1 MTTAI
6 DRRAALKARHRE
18 AILTAA
24 RELIQERSGPSFS
37 VDELASRAD
46 VARRTVFNHFA
57 SLDDVLVA
65 VCQSEIM
72 VVVDQFRT
80 AIAST
85 PDRGAMPDRGGASGS
100 VYDDIARA
108 VRATDIPPVIVT
120 VVRTLGVPGSK
131 GARRGMLSHAALTQ
145 ATGDLIEEI
154 HQRNPGANELGS
166 ELIVQF
172 LTAGLVV
179 IGRHWFRRTGG
190 RLDAEGYAEWNG
202 LVEELLASL
211 HPAQAM

>member
-1 MTTAI
+1 M
-6 DRRAALKARHRE
+6 DRRAALKARHRK

-24 RELIQERSGPSFS
+24 RELIQERGGPSFS

-46 VARRTVFNHFA
+46 VARRTVFNHFP

-65 VCQSEIM
+65 VCESDIM
-72 VVVDQFRT
+72 VVVDQFRS
-80 AIAST
+80 ALSSAPVPS
-85 PDRGAMPDRGGASGS
+85 GAPGS
-100 VYDDIARA
+100 VYDDIAIA
-108 VRATDIPPVIVT
+108 TRATDIPPVIVT

-131 GARRGMLSHAALTQ
+131 GARRGMLPQAALART
-145 ATGDLIEEI
+145 TSDLIEEI
-154 HQRNPGANELGS
+154 HERNPGANRLRS

-190 RLDAEGYAEWNG
+190 QLDAAGYAEWNA

-211 HPAQAM
+211 RQ